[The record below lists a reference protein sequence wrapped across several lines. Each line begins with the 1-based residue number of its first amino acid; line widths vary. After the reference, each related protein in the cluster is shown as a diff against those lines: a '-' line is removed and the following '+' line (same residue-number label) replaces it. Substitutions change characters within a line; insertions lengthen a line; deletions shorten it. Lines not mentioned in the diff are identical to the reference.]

1 MKKRFGF
8 IERQDSN
15 DVLVH
20 VRAINGLGFTT
31 LPEGHEVEFGV
42 EQGRQGHKLP
52 TSPFL
57 NSVKEALLEHIEQPP

>member
-1 MKKRFGF
+1 MKNRFGF
-8 IERQDSN
+8 IERQDGN

-42 EQGRQGHKLP
+42 EQGRQGPQATDVTILK
-52 TSPFL
+52 FC
-57 NSVKEALLEHIEQPP
+57 